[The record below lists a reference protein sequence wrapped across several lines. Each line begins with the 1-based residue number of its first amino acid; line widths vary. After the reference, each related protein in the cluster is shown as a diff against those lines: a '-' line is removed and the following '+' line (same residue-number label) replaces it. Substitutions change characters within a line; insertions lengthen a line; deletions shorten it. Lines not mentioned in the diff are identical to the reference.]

1 METNNPPIQKKLQSY
16 YKLHHRLQKQLGE
29 AIKDFSLINQGDH
42 ILIGLSGGKDSLA
55 LLNLLGERMSKSN
68 HYFSLEAIHVRMSN
82 INYVSDASY
91 LKAECDKWEIPLH
104 VVETRFETDRDA
116 KRTPC
121 FLCSWNRRK
130 VLCNEAQRCGCNKI
144 ALGHHQDDILR
155 TALMNLTFCG
165 TFSTMPVRIRMRKF
179 DMTIIRPLA
188 RMQEKDLKQWASLQH
203 YQPVKKV
210 CPYDAASNRTNILQ
224 VTAALEKLTPDYRY
238 NLWHALLKAGALV
251 EE

>member
-1 METNNPPIQKKLQSY
+1 MANDNHQKKLQPAY
-16 YKLHHRLQKQLGE
+16 RLHQRLQKQMGE
-29 AIKDFSLINQGDH
+29 AIKDFSLIQKDDR

-55 LLNLLGERMSKSN
+55 LLGLLGERMSRSN
-68 HYFSLEAIHVRMSN
+68 HFFHVEALHVRMSN
-82 INYVSDASY
+82 IHYASDVSY
-91 LKAECDKWEIPLH
+91 LKEQCDQWSIPFH
-104 VVETRFETDRDA
+104 VVETGFEPDRNE

-130 VLCNEAQRCGCNKI
+130 MLFQEAQRLGCNKI

-188 RMQEKDLKQWASLQH
+188 RIQETDLKQWAVFQD

-210 CPYDAASNRTNILQ
+210 CPFDGASIRTNIQQ
-224 VTAALEKLTPDYRY
+224 VTDALERLTPEYRY
-238 NLWHALLKAGALV
+238 NMWHALLKAGALV

>member
-1 METNNPPIQKKLQSY
+1 MEQKKLQPE
-16 YKLHHRLQKQLGE
+16 YKLHRRLQKQMGE
-29 AIKDFSLINQGDH
+29 AIKDFSLIAPGDH

-55 LLNLLGERMSKSN
+55 LLDLLGERMTRAGGRFKVDA
-68 HYFSLEAIHVRMSN
+68 LHVRMQN
-82 INYVSDASY
+82 IHYKTDTHY
-91 LKAECDKWEIPLH
+91 LRQQCNKWGIPLH
-104 VVETRFETDRDA
+104 VVETGFEADRNE

-130 VLCNEAQRCGCNKI
+130 MLFTTAQELGCNKI

-155 TALMNLTFCG
+155 TALMNLIFNG

-179 DMTIIRPLA
+179 EMTIIRPLA
-188 RMQEKDLKQWASLQH
+188 RIHEEDLKTWATMQQ
-203 YQPVKKV
+203 YQPVEKL
-210 CPYDAASNRTNILQ
+210 CPFDGASNRTNICQ
-224 VTAALEKLTPDYRY
+224 VTNAMQQLTPEYRF